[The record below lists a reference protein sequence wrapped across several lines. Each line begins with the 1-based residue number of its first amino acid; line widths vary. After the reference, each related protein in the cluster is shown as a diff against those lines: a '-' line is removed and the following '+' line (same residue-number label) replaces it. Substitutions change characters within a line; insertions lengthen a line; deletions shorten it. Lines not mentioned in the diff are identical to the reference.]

1 MAPERERPLE
11 PPESEVDADD
21 ERRLGPLEALF
32 QDFLRRAAALGF
44 SSLFFTERA
53 VRGALSET
61 VPKEWVDYASR
72 QGDDLRAELIRS
84 LSLEF
89 GQWLRSLDVPA
100 LLSEVLREGD
110 LSVRLE
116 LSSEPK
122 RGEGEALQ
130 VLSRRR

>member
-11 PPESEVDADD
+11 PPEPEVDPDD
-21 ERRLGPLEALF
+21 GRLRPLESLF

-53 VRGALSET
+53 VRGAFSET
-61 VPKEWVDYASR
+61 VPQEWVDYASR
-72 QGDDLRAELIRS
+72 QGDELRAELIRC

-89 GQWLRSLDVPA
+89 GQWLRTLDVPA
-100 LLSEVLREGD
+100 LLSEVLSEGD

-116 LSSEPK
+116 LSSQPK
-122 RGEGEALQ
+122 RGEDEALQ